1 MQRFQIRRS
10 ENKHNLIY
18 DKSSARKTTLHAC
31 PSQDAQIYF
40 PFIVH
45 LLYRAQDVL
54 DLLLNCQELLGITLT
69 LIPSLSRSTGFVVN
83 DFSQM
88 MPK

>member
-1 MQRFQIRRS
+1 MIKVQHGKQRYMLAHLRMLKYIFHLLSI
-10 ENKHNLIY
+10 L
-18 DKSSARKTTLHAC
+18 
-31 PSQDAQIYF
+31 
-40 PFIVH
+40 

-83 DFSQM
+83 DFSQI